1 MRSLSSKLS
10 SNVALALLAGSM
22 WLTPVVAYAAGR
34 YVEVWNPPESQTVK
48 AKGKT
53 HGMVPVQSK
62 KKRKNVVVKQVA
74 DKTNVAPPPLS
85 AQMSAGAT
93 GAGRT
98 KLAPKPVDPTPHLP
112 PLIGPDGR
120 VLRV

>member
-1 MRSLSSKLS
+1 
-10 SNVALALLAGSM
+10 M
-22 WLTPVVAYAAGR
+22 WLAPVVASAAER
-34 YVEVWNPPESQTVK
+34 YVEVWNPPESQTFK
-48 AKGKT
+48 AKSKT
-53 HGMVPVQSK
+53 HGVVPVQSK

-74 DKTNVAPPPLS
+74 DKTNVAPPALT
-85 AQMSAGAT
+85 AQMPAGAA